1 MVNSRI
7 LVYDVEKRIGGFGMY
22 ERHEQL
28 FELEDNCV
36 LWKYMSFSKF
46 VNMLSGKIYFNRLDN
61 FEDVFEGTFPHY
73 NAMHRDEI
81 YGEDIIPKNIFD
93 MMEKAM
99 KNWLYVSCFH
109 KNEYETAFMWKQY
122 ADNDGIAI
130 KTTFERLKMAFSN
143 TKEAIYISNVQYID
157 YDKEFMPEGNGMYL
171 AVHKRKS
178 FEPEREVRCI
188 NVGMPKSKP
197 NPSNP
202 RELIADINEKTPVG
216 RFIDIDMEELIEEIY
231 ISPYA
236 ASYIKENVE
245 LIASKFNIS
254 AKIIQ
259 SKLFTLN

>member
-1 MVNSRI
+1 
-7 LVYDVEKRIGGFGMY
+7 
-22 ERHEQL
+22 
-28 FELEDNCV
+28 
-36 LWKYMSFSKF
+36 
-46 VNMLSGKIYFNRLDN
+46 
-61 FEDVFEGTFPHY
+61 
-73 NAMHRDEI
+73 
-81 YGEDIIPKNIFD
+81 
-93 MMEKAM
+93 
-99 KNWLYVSCFH
+99 
-109 KNEYETAFMWKQY
+109 
-122 ADNDGIAI
+122 
-130 KTTFERLKMAFSN
+130 MAFSN

-188 NVGMPKSKP
+188 NVGMP
-197 NPSNP
+197 NP